1 MKDSLEKLLRLTAKL
16 YHMDA
21 LSHTE
26 IADLIGVS
34 RPKVSRLLTRAREL
48 GIVRIW
54 VDEYD
59 PRNRELEA
67 ELKAQ
72 FQLNNVIITRI
83 LGENSFEGVRR
94 SIGFFAAPEVSQ
106 WIHSN
111 MIVGV
116 AGSRTLHR
124 LVQQLKPSSSVH
136 GLTAVQLMGN
146 IGAEVNNFDAIEL
159 CRDLAKLYRGTYFTL
174 NAPALAPDIL
184 SRETYLAHQDV
195 AAIWELFGLMQTAF
209 VGLGSLL
216 DSSFIERGVLQPGE
230 VDLLRKSGAIGEI
243 CGRFFDRDGQECSTE
258 FRDRMVGIRLD
269 ELREKREVVAVTIGE
284 NRADAVCATLRGG
297 LVKSLI
303 MDEAGAKAVLLRSKD
318 GLRTT
323 LSMGETIK

>member
-1 MKDSLEKLLRLTAKL
+1 MNDTLENLLRLTARL
-16 YHMDA
+16 YHMDG
-21 LSHTE
+21 LSQTE

-59 PRNRELEA
+59 PRNRELEE
-67 ELKAQ
+67 ELKAH

-83 LGENSFEGVRR
+83 MGENSFEGVRR

-111 MIVGV
+111 MIIGV

-124 LVQQLKPSSSVH
+124 LIQHLKPSGNVH

-159 CRDLAKLYRGTYFTL
+159 CRNLARLYGGTYFTL
-174 NAPALAPDIL
+174 NAPALAPDML

-216 DSSFIERGVLQPGE
+216 DSSFIERGLTPRRGEPTAEEWRNWRDLRPVLRSRRAG
-230 VDLLRKSGAIGEI
+230 VRN
-243 CGRFFDRDGQECSTE
+243 RV
-258 FRDRMVGIRLD
+258 RDRMVGIRLE
-269 ELREKREVVAVTIGE
+269 ELR
-284 NRADAVCATLRGG
+284 
-297 LVKSLI
+297 
-303 MDEAGAKAVLLRSKD
+303 AGSGSSD
-318 GLRTT
+318 HG
-323 LSMGETIK
+323 